1 MRLFT
6 VRVFFPL
13 LHTFFFSYI
22 ASDHVYEESTY
33 VDFFITSWFGS
44 LISNYF
50 TLDLFFIISTYKP
63 HTVETFHCSCIFPLL
78 HTFFPYFHLFFQIS
92 AHFFKFPPIFHIS
105 SHVFIYC
112 SGSCLWGVNLLYMT
126 SWSIDFNSFI
136 SCNTSTV
143 LNRVV
148 WSLKRHVLSEECDL
162 FADAEDRSRHMSRKT
177 SMMQWCNH
185 LNTMD
190 WPS

>member
-1 MRLFT
+1 MTSRSLISNCFMLDWFLRISNLTLLRLFT
-6 VRVFFPL
+6 VRVF
-13 LHTFFFSYI
+13 
-22 ASDHVYEESTY
+22 
-33 VDFFITSWFGS
+33 S
-44 LISNYF
+44 LF
-50 TLDLFFIISTYKP
+50 CTR
-63 HTVETFHCSCIFPLL
+63 
-78 HTFFPYFHLFFQIS
+78 FFPYFRLF
-92 AHFFKFPPIFHIS
+92 FHIS

-112 SGSCLWGVNLLYMT
+112 FSLWGVNLLYMT
-126 SWSIDFNSFI
+126 SWSIYFNSFI